1 MKRNLLL
8 SSLIVFFTMSFMLFP
23 SICFSEPDSKVWEH
37 LSDNFYYNKTN
48 LSKLSNSISVWTY
61 RIITDDERKYL
72 TEYFRESDLQ
82 KSMKYQNLDHQVM
95 LLEIDCKKKLSK
107 INKLVNYDDKENV
120 LYEETYQDG
129 EWTSIEPE
137 SKLEETSNKICVTPQ
152 EPQEPKRHKTYKKHK
167 KHKKH
172 KKPLKKK

>member
-8 SSLIVFFTMSFMLFP
+8 SSLIVSFTMSFMLFP
-23 SICFSEPDSKVWEH
+23 LICFSEPDSKVWEH
-37 LSDNFYYNKTN
+37 LSNNFYYNKTN
-48 LSKLSNSISVWTY
+48 LSKSSNTISVWTY

-95 LLEIDCKKKLSK
+95 LLAIDCKKKLSK
-107 INKLVNYDDKENV
+107 IDKLVNYDNKENV

-129 EWTSIEPE
+129 EWTSIKPE

-152 EPQEPKRHKTYKKHK
+152 EQRKPKKHK